1 MINLFRLLWFDTGIE
16 KVSSMIKIDHLT
28 LYVSDLERAKHFWIH
43 YFGAT
48 AGEMYHNPTTGLKT
62 YFLSFKEGARLELM
76 SRPDAEERGKSICQ
90 QGYIHLAISLG
101 SKEEVDC
108 VTEELRRDGYVVV
121 SGPRVTGDGYY
132 ESCVLDAENNQIELT
147 E

>member
-1 MINLFRLLWFDTGIE
+1 MLWFDAGIE
-16 KVSSMIKIDHLT
+16 KVSSMIKIDHLA

-90 QGYIHLAISLG
+90 KGYIHLAISLG
-101 SKEEVDC
+101 SKEEVDLSLIHISEP
-108 VTEELRRDGYVVV
+108 TRH
-121 SGPRVTGDGYY
+121 
-132 ESCVLDAENNQIELT
+132 
-147 E
+147 